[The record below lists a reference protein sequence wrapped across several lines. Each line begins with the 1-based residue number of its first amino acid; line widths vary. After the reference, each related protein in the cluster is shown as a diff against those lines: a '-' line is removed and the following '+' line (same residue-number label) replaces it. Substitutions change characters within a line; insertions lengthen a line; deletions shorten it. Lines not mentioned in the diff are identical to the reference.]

1 MAEANGIRD
10 LPKQGIQSILE
21 GFSIDDSERSLPQ
34 VPNET
39 LGLSSVGQTL
49 SSSFNRLRRGITNR
63 IGKHTSQSQ
72 HQTSNEVD
80 VEQLSPTSLR
90 THLTAYQ
97 AMVRTLHE
105 QNDHNAELLGR
116 LEAAVTEKDTEISR
130 LCNKE
135 MEKELRLQAQ
145 HRDFQ
150 AQLSAEQMAREQVTN
165 TLEIMRQELEA
176 LKEVQNGPNPMDFS
190 VTDNADLNRECD
202 RAEQEKR
209 KLAEELERTKT
220 EYEQALASKNR
231 EVSLEI
237 EQIKKHME
245 EQMRKERA
253 EATRTSEH
261 QLQSIMSELRA
272 LKDKHE
278 KDTKARKVKEK
289 TLLENIKASID
300 PVLKLDHKTSNQIGV
315 GARLKHLQE
324 EVTNYLPPTVNKK
337 RGAAVRTDDTF
348 GDLTLGGYRD
358 AKHVHFAS
366 TPIRLE
372 ISNINLTPPRTHKEK
387 TIAESVL
394 HNTMQ
399 TLASEFKRTR
409 EPKIQ
414 KFRGGTSSGALLV
427 FKSWMQDIECAIR
440 DRNLNNEEALQ
451 LVKEFSEGCARD
463 NINFYPEVTD
473 NPSVDGLFENLRQVF
488 SSGEDGQ
495 QMLAE
500 FYSRVQNPKE
510 SVKEFGESLL
520 QIARK
525 IMTTK
530 PEFKVDID
538 NTLKARFADG
548 LRDHYHQAMARE
560 MIHSRPTLSYVAY
573 KSEVLKTL
581 GPNVKPRSITT
592 SKLETSDIESPPKK
606 RKRESE
612 LDRKIN
618 AAIEENRKLSER
630 LSAFDPKTITDTV
643 INAVQGNY
651 QSNKPV
657 GFAPKQFKPSQFYG
671 KPREPQLVPGTDGSL
686 KPEIDCNY
694 CKDLGHLKYNC
705 PKLKEK
711 EARMAGHR
719 DYNKSNKEY

>member
-1 MAEANGIRD
+1 M
-10 LPKQGIQSILE
+10 
-21 GFSIDDSERSLPQ
+21 
-34 VPNET
+34 
-39 LGLSSVGQTL
+39 
-49 SSSFNRLRRGITNR
+49 
-63 IGKHTSQSQ
+63 
-72 HQTSNEVD
+72 
-80 VEQLSPTSLR
+80 SPTSLR

-97 AMVRTLHE
+97 ATVRTLHA

-116 LEAAVTEKDTEISR
+116 LEAAVTEKDAEISR
-130 LCNKE
+130 LRNEE

-150 AQLSAEQMAREQVTN
+150 AQLSVEQSAREQVTN
-165 TLEIMRQELEA
+165 TLEIMRQELEV
-176 LKEVQNGPNPMDFS
+176 LKEAQNGPNPMDLS
-190 VTDNADLNRECD
+190 VTDNADLNRERD
-202 RAEQEKR
+202 RAEQERR

-220 EYEQALASKNR
+220 EYEQALANKNQ

-237 EQIKKHME
+237 ERIKKHME

-253 EATRTSEH
+253 EATKASEH
-261 QLQSIMSELRA
+261 QLQAIMLELRA
-272 LKDKHE
+272 FKEKHE
-278 KDTKARKVKEK
+278 KDTKERKVEEK

-300 PVLKLDHKTSNQIGV
+300 PVLKRDQ
-315 GARLKHLQE
+315 
-324 EVTNYLPPTVNKK
+324 VTNYLPPTVNKK
-337 RGAAVRTDDTF
+337 RGAAVTNDDTF

-358 AKHVHFAS
+358 TKHVHFAS
-366 TPIRLE
+366 TPIRPE
-372 ISNINLTPPRTHKEK
+372 ISNINLTPPRTQKEES
-387 TIAESVL
+387 IAESVL

-427 FKSWMQDIECAIR
+427 FKSWMQDIECAIK

-463 NINFYPEVTD
+463 NINFYLEVTD
-473 NPSVDGLFENLRQVF
+473 SPTVDGLFENLRQVF

-500 FYSRVQNPKE
+500 FYSRVQNQKE

-560 MIHSRPTLSYVAY
+560 MIRSRPTLSYVAY

-581 GPNVKPRSITT
+581 GPNVKPRNITT
-592 SKLETSDIESPPKK
+592 SKLETSDTESPPKK
-606 RKRESE
+606 RKRDSE
-612 LDRKIN
+612 TGPKNQCGDRGKSKTF
-618 AAIEENRKLSER
+618 RTSER
-630 LSAFDPKTITDTV
+630 IRSKDYYRH
-643 INAVQGNY
+643 GY
-651 QSNKPV
+651 QRSTK
-657 GFAPKQFKPSQFYG
+657 
-671 KPREPQLVPGTDGSL
+671 
-686 KPEIDCNY
+686 
-694 CKDLGHLKYNC
+694 
-705 PKLKEK
+705 
-711 EARMAGHR
+711 
-719 DYNKSNKEY
+719 

>member
-1 MAEANGIRD
+1 M
-10 LPKQGIQSILE
+10 
-21 GFSIDDSERSLPQ
+21 
-34 VPNET
+34 
-39 LGLSSVGQTL
+39 
-49 SSSFNRLRRGITNR
+49 
-63 IGKHTSQSQ
+63 
-72 HQTSNEVD
+72 
-80 VEQLSPTSLR
+80 
-90 THLTAYQ
+90 
-97 AMVRTLHE
+97 
-105 QNDHNAELLGR
+105 
-116 LEAAVTEKDTEISR
+116 
-130 LCNKE
+130 
-135 MEKELRLQAQ
+135 
-145 HRDFQ
+145 
-150 AQLSAEQMAREQVTN
+150 
-165 TLEIMRQELEA
+165 
-176 LKEVQNGPNPMDFS
+176 
-190 VTDNADLNRECD
+190 
-202 RAEQEKR
+202 
-209 KLAEELERTKT
+209 
-220 EYEQALASKNR
+220 
-231 EVSLEI
+231 
-237 EQIKKHME
+237 
-245 EQMRKERA
+245 
-253 EATRTSEH
+253 
-261 QLQSIMSELRA
+261 
-272 LKDKHE
+272 
-278 KDTKARKVKEK
+278 
-289 TLLENIKASID
+289 
-300 PVLKLDHKTSNQIGV
+300 
-315 GARLKHLQE
+315 
-324 EVTNYLPPTVNKK
+324 
-337 RGAAVRTDDTF
+337 
-348 GDLTLGGYRD
+348 
-358 AKHVHFAS
+358 HFAS

-372 ISNINLTPPRTHKEK
+372 ISNINLTTPPRAHKEE

-414 KFRGGTSSGALLV
+414 KFRGGTSSSTLLV
-427 FKSWMQDIECAIR
+427 FKSWMQDIECAIK

-451 LVKEFSEGCARD
+451 LIKEFSEGCARD
-463 NINFYPEVTD
+463 NINFYLEVTD
-473 NPSVDGLFENLRQVF
+473 KPSVDGLFENLRQVF

-510 SVKEFGESLL
+510 SVKEFGESIL

-525 IMTTK
+525 IMTAK

-538 NTLKARFADG
+538 NTLKARFTDG

-581 GPNVKPRSITT
+581 GPNVKSRGITT
-592 SKLETSDIESPPKK
+592 SKLEISDIESPPKK

-612 LDRKIN
+612 LDQKIN

-651 QSNKPV
+651 QSSKPA
-657 GFAPKQFKPSQFYG
+657 GFVPKQFKPSQFYG

-719 DYNKSNKEY
+719 DYNKSKKEN